1 MLSKDISDLSDHT
14 TAIKKQLSHA
24 SLSNNKMTSF
34 DTRRTNKENLV
45 ESEYYGDKL

>member
-14 TAIKKQLSHA
+14 TAIKKQLSNA